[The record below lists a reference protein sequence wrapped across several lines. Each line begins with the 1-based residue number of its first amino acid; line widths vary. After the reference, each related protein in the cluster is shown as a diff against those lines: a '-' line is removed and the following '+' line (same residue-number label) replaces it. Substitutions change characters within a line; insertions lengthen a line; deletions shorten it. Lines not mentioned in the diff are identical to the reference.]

1 MGFIILFF
9 LKLISVTTRKISS
22 YFFLKIIL
30 QFLFFCNFWF
40 LQFCVKL
47 LLHFPILH
55 HFHFRFFVFCSLLL
69 LFLIILMHCVQSQTL
84 NSSNNDHVICTLI
97 ILL

>member
-69 LFLIILMHCVQSQTL
+69 FLIILMHCVQSQTL

-97 ILL
+97 ILLS